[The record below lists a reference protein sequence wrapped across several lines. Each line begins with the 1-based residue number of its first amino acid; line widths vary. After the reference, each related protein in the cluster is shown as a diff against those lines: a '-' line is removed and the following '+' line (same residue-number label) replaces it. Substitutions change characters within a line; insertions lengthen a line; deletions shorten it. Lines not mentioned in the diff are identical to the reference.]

1 MFFLS
6 LQNRTSKQQFM
17 SERHTKYDEFTLTLQ
32 CKSK

>member
-17 SERHTKYDEFTLTLQ
+17 SERHTKYAEFTLTLQ
-32 CKSK
+32 CKTK